1 MSKLTLVV
9 GNKNLSSWSL
19 RPYLALAQSGAEF
32 DEVVI
37 YLDQPETAAQIAKW
51 SPGGKVPVLKDGDL
65 TVWESLAICEYIA
78 DRFPEAKLWPAD
90 RAARA
95 IARAVSSEMH
105 AGFAELRKTC
115 TMKIAEKRP
124 TPELTPALRK
134 DIDRI
139 TAMWTGLRQ
148 QYGQGGPFLFGHFTI
163 ADAMYA
169 PVVARFETYGIP
181 VEKAVR
187 QYMDAVFA
195 LPAMRRWIDGAKKE
209 IAAGVKHSH

>member
-9 GNKNLSSWSL
+9 GNKNVSSWSL
-19 RPYLALAQSGAEF
+19 RPYLALAQTGVAF
-32 DEVVI
+32 DEVVVL
-37 YLDQPETAAQIAKW
+37 LDRPDTAANIAKH

-65 TVWESLAICEYIA
+65 TVWESLAICEYVA
-78 DRFPEAKLWPAD
+78 DKFPEAKLWPQD
-90 RAARA
+90 RGARA

-115 TMKIAEKRP
+115 SMKIAERRP

-139 TAMWTGLRQ
+139 TSMWTGLREK
-148 QYGQGGPFLFGHFTI
+148 YGKGGPFLFGHFTI

-169 PVVARFETYGIP
+169 PVATRFETYGIP
-181 VEKAVR
+181 VERPVR
-187 QYMDAVFA
+187 EYMDALFA
-195 LPAMRRWIDGAKKE
+195 LPTLQRWLDGAKKE
-209 IAAGVKHSH
+209 VAAGIGTSH